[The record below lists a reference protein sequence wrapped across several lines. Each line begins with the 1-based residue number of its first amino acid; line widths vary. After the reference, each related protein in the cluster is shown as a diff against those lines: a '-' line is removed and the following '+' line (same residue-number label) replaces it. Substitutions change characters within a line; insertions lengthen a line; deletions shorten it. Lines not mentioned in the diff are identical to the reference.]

1 MELLATK
8 VIDKGGFKNWDLKN
22 IKYKY
27 KKTSLKL
34 LAKFY
39 FVNETMIYFNRLL
52 AWFKTFSTVKPNL
65 ANSCS
70 AGPDSPKV
78 VMPMILPFKPTY
90 LNQ

>member
-8 VIDKGGFKNWDLKN
+8 VIDKGEFKNWDLKN
-22 IKYKY
+22 IKIEN

-52 AWFKTFSTVKPNL
+52 A
-65 ANSCS
+65 
-70 AGPDSPKV
+70 
-78 VMPMILPFKPTY
+78 
-90 LNQ
+90 